1 MEALVGFAFEDDGVC
16 KQPVPGGVPG
26 GTLLSLG
33 GDRSVGTR
41 TVGAG
46 GLDFSCGSHS
56 VGTTGQAADRRAGLG
71 TYVADLE
78 GENWVPGMGLL
89 QAVNY

>member
-56 VGTTGQAADRRAGLG
+56 VGTTGQAADRRAG
-71 TYVADLE
+71 
-78 GENWVPGMGLL
+78 
-89 QAVNY
+89 